1 MHTFVN
7 FPRQLVSTEVADTF
21 LLAQHYVETIS
32 FTRRV
37 KVILHWLPD
46 WMSNLGISILTFS
59 GTLSGFYSISF
70 NTVMSCNIYINIRVV
85 LYMKLNQLLDTCTC
99 IYEIVFDYSITEYIT
114 LFSVTGQR
122 ISWWPFDLC
131 VTCMTY
137 HLKLFFFRNTKFYRY
152 IFIYNLLKNINY
164 YWNVLLHTSLNEFI

>member
-1 MHTFVN
+1 VHRWSQ
-7 FPRQLVSTEVADTF
+7 PEVADTF

-59 GTLSGFYSISF
+59 GTQSGFYSISF

-85 LYMKLNQLLDTCTC
+85 LYMKVNQLLDTCTC

-137 HLKLFFFRNTKFYRY
+137 HLNIFFWEIQSSIDTFLYLFC
-152 IFIYNLLKNINY
+152 LKNINY
-164 YWNVLLHTSLNEFI
+164 HWNVLLHTFNEFI